1 MGIVSSQRFLA
12 VYSGVLTFAFAATV
26 LLGFSAPPR
35 DATFDAITVRRLNIV
50 EPDGTLRFVLSCKSD
65 FPGTYVKG
73 KEHPRP
79 DRRTAGMLFLNDE
92 GSEVGGLVFGG
103 SRAGSRDGSGKIESH
118 GHLSFDQYMATQVLA
133 LQAFEEGGERASR
146 LVISDWRERD
156 GETGQPR
163 LVLGKDRDRS
173 MGIALKDSQGRNRLV
188 LRIGPDGN
196 PIIQFLDADGKVTN
210 QMSAT
215 PN

>member
-1 MGIVSSQRFLA
+1 MGISSSQRFLA
-12 VYSGVLTFAFAATV
+12 VYSGLLTFAFAATV
-26 LLGFSAPPR
+26 LLGSSAPPR

-50 EPDGTLRFVLSCKSD
+50 EPDGTLRFVLSSKSD
-65 FPGTYVKG
+65 FPGTYIKG

-92 GSEVGGLVFGG
+92 GSEVGGLIFGG
-103 SRAGSRDGSGKIESH
+103 SRDARGEIESH

-146 LVISDWRERD
+146 LVISDWRERE
-156 GETGQPR
+156 GEIGRPR

-188 LRIGPDGN
+188 LRIGADGN
-196 PIIQFLDADGKVTN
+196 PIIQFFNADGKVTN

>member
-1 MGIVSSQRFLA
+1 MGISSSQRFLA
-12 VYSGVLTFAFAATV
+12 VYSGLLTFAFAATV
-26 LLGFSAPPR
+26 LLGSSAPPR
-35 DATFDAITVRRLNIV
+35 DATFDAITVRRLNVV
-50 EPDGTLRFVLSCKSD
+50 EPDGTLRFVLSSKSD
-65 FPGTYVKG
+65 FPGTYIKG

-92 GSEVGGLVFGG
+92 GSEVGGLIFG
-103 SRAGSRDGSGKIESH
+103 GSRDGSGKVESH

-146 LVISDWRERD
+146 LVISDWRERE
-156 GETGQPR
+156 GEIGRPR

-188 LRIGPDGN
+188 LRIGADGD
-196 PIIQFLDADGKVTN
+196 PIIQFLNADGKVTN

>member
-1 MGIVSSQRFLA
+1 
-12 VYSGVLTFAFAATV
+12 
-26 LLGFSAPPR
+26 
-35 DATFDAITVRRLNIV
+35 
-50 EPDGTLRFVLSCKSD
+50 
-65 FPGTYVKG
+65 
-73 KEHPRP
+73 
-79 DRRTAGMLFLNDE
+79 MLFLNDE
-92 GSEVGGLVFGG
+92 GSEVGGLIFGG
-103 SRAGSRDGSGKIESH
+103 SRDARGEIESH

-133 LQAFEEGGERASR
+133 LRAFEEGGERASR

-188 LRIGPDGN
+188 LRIGADGD
-196 PIIQFLDADGKVTN
+196 PIIQFLNADGKVTN